1 MSDKMIRKLSEDELQ
16 EVSGGN
22 IFLNN
27 TIYDKNEKTGID
39 KTLLDENSKGDIELL
54 GTTSGG
60 TSPSNKLFIR
70 T

>member
-22 IFLNN
+22 ILLNN
-27 TIYDKNEKTGID
+27 TIYDKKEKAGID

-54 GTTSGG
+54 GTSSGG
-60 TSPSNKLFIR
+60 TSPANKLFIR
-70 T
+70 A

>member
-39 KTLLDENSKGDIELL
+39 KTLLDDNTKGDIALL

-60 TSPSNKLFIR
+60 KKPSDKVLVR